1 MISSLLNNIFKTNK
15 AQKKSEVGLSWNITD
30 DLLDNIKLPNEYN
43 KIFSIKHLMLKN
55 GYSELEIENYMKY
68 KNPYTQLLNDFKKYN
83 IKDVDVYCRVPL
95 ITEKNLNI
103 IKLILIEEP
112 KDNYLDD
119 LIVDIINTIVIG
131 FDLDIKYNK
140 IGSLSSYDYLI
151 RSLSN
156 NTLICDED
164 ICICL
169 NAIIKRKGSIS
180 SFLDTYYYLQRNG
193 YFCSEYKNLEK
204 IIGSQHINGIIFKI
218 IELSLK
224 KEKVNYKKIF
234 YNKDIS
240 SFDDYTINDV
250 VFSKHSNNK
259 LLFNKSFEKFRD
271 DLNLINKLIIDSNNK
286 YRSEYFDIVIPQN
299 LIDDKNNYSIEFKQL
314 TDGGRKKKYPL
325 TISFSC
331 EINGIHISSELLY
344 NSEELNRINI
354 TMQMNWKIRNI
365 IAKKYDKIELY
376 EVSEKDYNVDLTTK
390 LLYNRD

>member
-30 DLLDNIKLPNEYN
+30 DLLNNIKLPNEYN

-68 KNPYTQLLNDFKKYN
+68 KNPYTQLLSDFKKYN

-169 NAIIKRKGSIS
+169 NSIIKRKGSIS
-180 SFLDTYYYLQRNG
+180 SFLDTYYYLQR
-193 YFCSEYKNLEK
+193 
-204 IIGSQHINGIIFKI
+204 
-218 IELSLK
+218 
-224 KEKVNYKKIF
+224 
-234 YNKDIS
+234 
-240 SFDDYTINDV
+240 SF
-250 VFSKHSNNK
+250 
-259 LLFNKSFEKFRD
+259 L
-271 DLNLINKLIIDSNNK
+271 
-286 YRSEYFDIVIPQN
+286 
-299 LIDDKNNYSIEFKQL
+299 
-314 TDGGRKKKYPL
+314 
-325 TISFSC
+325 
-331 EINGIHISSELLY
+331 
-344 NSEELNRINI
+344 
-354 TMQMNWKIRNI
+354 
-365 IAKKYDKIELY
+365 
-376 EVSEKDYNVDLTTK
+376 
-390 LLYNRD
+390 